1 MRDSTAFA
9 AASGR
14 LLLLSLAIGGAQLE
28 AACRQFDAPF
38 DASPAASLPA
48 EPGGARRVPLDLAFA
63 PGDDRLTRA
72 AREALQ
78 QLLGCAHE
86 VGLDRDG
93 LLVVGYAA
101 AAETG
106 STEQLAL
113 AHDRADAVARQLR
126 RAGLAPDGIRAAQS
140 SVADG
145 HESFARVEL
154 WLRK

>member
-9 AASGR
+9 AAPGR

-28 AACRQFDAPF
+28 AGCGQFAVPF
-38 DASPAASLPA
+38 NASPAASLPA
-48 EPGGARRVPLDLAFA
+48 EPGGARRVPLDLAFT
-63 PGDDRLTRA
+63 PGEDRLTRA
-72 AREALQ
+72 ASEALQ
-78 QLLGCAHE
+78 QLLKRAHE
-86 VGLDRDG
+86 VGLDREG

-101 AAETG
+101 PTETR

-126 RAGLAPDGIRAAQS
+126 RAGLAPDRIRAAQS
-140 SVADG
+140 SPTDG

-154 WLRK
+154 WLRE